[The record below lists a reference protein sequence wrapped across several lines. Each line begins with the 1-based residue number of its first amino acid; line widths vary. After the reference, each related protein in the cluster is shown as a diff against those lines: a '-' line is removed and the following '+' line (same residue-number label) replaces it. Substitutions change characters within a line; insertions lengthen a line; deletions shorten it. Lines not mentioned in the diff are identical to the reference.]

1 MDGAVYRGVGE
12 EGHGQGHH
20 ACSVNI
26 HNMINI
32 FICIQRTHDHEEVE
46 HVVLHHVPPGS
57 AVQCSTIHYNAVQT
71 LPHYSE
77 SHSGR
82 KYGNGGLALSNSFVP
97 ESSTQEL
104 KEYIQFNVNFTINC
118 VNMERNEGRNITLHF
133 CHT

>member
-1 MDGAVYRGVGE
+1 MV
-12 EGHGQGHH
+12 
-20 ACSVNI
+20 
-26 HNMINI
+26 NI

-82 KYGNGGLALSNSFVP
+82 KYGNVGLALPNSFVP
-97 ESSTQEL
+97 ESTTQEL
-104 KEYIQFNVNFTINC
+104 LK
-118 VNMERNEGRNITLHF
+118 NISNSMSISQLTV
-133 CHT
+133 